1 MRSSFVSYSI
11 ALTKVL
17 AIAGAIS
24 IAAPVPAAAQGF
36 FEQLFGLS
44 PKQKP
49 MQSLTVPPGQS
60 GVTGLRTPGGSLFPS
75 RDDNGAS
82 RVRVNGESSGGDGGT
97 YRTLCV
103 RTCDGYYFPISN
115 STTKGN
121 FFRDQ
126 AKCKSTCG
134 GESRLFT
141 TPTSMSVKPKESVEA
156 MVDLN
161 GMAYTRLPAAFK
173 YRKALVAGCQCKP
186 EPWSEAELDRHRRYA
201 EAEIR
206 SKPGQ
211 TSVQTVASVANVEK
225 KTVAA
230 AASTGPKMITVAAA
244 VESVKPAAAPVEDAR
259 SEDPP
264 AKLVREKPAKTT
276 TRVARV
282 VEPVAEQP
290 KPERKAATRP
300 STPRRPVEVAWVPPA
315 QTPKSNGFFGGG
327 MGLGASSGKF
337 SWPGDTTRR

>member
-11 ALTKVL
+11 AVTKVL
-17 AIAGAIS
+17 AIAGVLS

-60 GVTGLRTPGGSLFPS
+60 GASGLRTPGGSLFPS
-75 RDDNGAS
+75 RDDNS
-82 RVRVNGESSGGDGGT
+82 PYRVRVNGESSGGEGGT

-186 EPWSEAELDRHRRYA
+186 EPWSDAELDRHRRYA
-201 EAEIR
+201 EAETR
-206 SKPGQ
+206 SKSGQ
-211 TSVQTVASVANVEK
+211 TLGQTIASTANAEK
-225 KTVAA
+225 KTAA
-230 AASTGPKMITVAAA
+230 AAAVGPKTITVAAA
-244 VESVKPAAAPVEDAR
+244 VETVEPAVAPFENAR
-259 SEDPP
+259 SEEPP
-264 AKLVREKPAKTT
+264 VKLVREKPTKTT

-282 VEPVAEQP
+282 VEPLAEQP
-290 KPERKAATRP
+290 KPERKSATRP
-300 STPRRPVEVAWVPPA
+300 STQRRPVEVAWVPPA

-327 MGLGASSGKF
+327 MGLGASSSKF
-337 SWPGDTTRR
+337 SWPGDAPRR